1 MKNSDCY
8 CTSVRKASRRLTS
21 LYDAA
26 LEPIGVNLAQFSLLR
41 NIHRNDGISLTELG
55 KITELDRSTVG
66 RNVRVLERTGLVRT
80 ISGKDHREAV
90 VVVDKSGLRV
100 LEDGAPLWE
109 AVQERVEA
117 KLGDEPATRLLETLM
132 EL

>member
-8 CTSVRKASRRLTS
+8 CTSIRKASRRLTS

-26 LEPIGVNLAQFSLLR
+26 LEPVGVNLAQFSLLR
-41 NIHRNDGISLTELG
+41 NIHRNDRVSLTELG

-66 RNVRVLERTGLVRT
+66 RNVRVLERMGLAKT
-80 ISGKDHREAV
+80 ISGDDHREAV
-90 VVVDKSGLRV
+90 VIVDTDGLRV
-100 LEDGAPLWE
+100 LEQGAPLWD
-109 AVQERVEA
+109 AMQERLEA
-117 KLGDEPATRLLETLM
+117 KLGGDAATRLLESLA